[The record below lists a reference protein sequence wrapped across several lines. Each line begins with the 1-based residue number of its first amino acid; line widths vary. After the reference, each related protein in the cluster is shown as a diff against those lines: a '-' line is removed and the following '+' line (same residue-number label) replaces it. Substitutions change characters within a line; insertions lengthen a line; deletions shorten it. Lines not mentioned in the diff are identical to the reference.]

1 MLKESDLTQFYG
13 TENWYQHPLM
23 PMISYTDGAK
33 YVADE
38 GDAYWLLDT
47 IAGAQY
53 LSTVRGE
60 EVQVWK
66 LTVKD
71 ERGTLTCDDGDGN
84 IVYMQDIPY
93 TDFPLPEIKFY
104 FVGKT
109 IMLTS
114 EY

>member
-13 TENWYQHPLM
+13 TENWYQHGLFPR
-23 PMISYTDGAK
+23 IVYTDGAK
-33 YVADE
+33 YVADQA
-38 GDAYWLLDT
+38 GAYWLLDA
-47 IAGAQY
+47 IVSAQFH
-53 LSTVRGE
+53 SIVRDE
-60 EVQVWK
+60 EFQNWK
-66 LTVKD
+66 LVVKD
-71 ERGTLTCDDGDGN
+71 ERGILTCDDGDGN